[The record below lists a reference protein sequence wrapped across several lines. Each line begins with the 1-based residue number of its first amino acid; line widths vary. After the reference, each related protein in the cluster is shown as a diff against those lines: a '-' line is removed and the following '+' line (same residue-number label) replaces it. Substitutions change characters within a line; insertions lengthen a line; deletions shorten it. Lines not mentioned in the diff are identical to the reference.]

1 MVKWSEPAKEDLKA
15 IYEYIAH
22 DSPFYAQNVINQIL
36 DISENLNDFKE
47 IGRVV
52 PELNDSN
59 IREIFIYSYRII
71 FENIQDSTIILAV
84 IHGRRN
90 FSSTFQGE

>member
-22 DSPFYAQNVINQIL
+22 DSPFYAQHVINQII
-36 DISENLNDFKE
+36 DKSEKLYDFKE

-71 FENIQDSTIILAV
+71 FENIHDDTIILAV
-84 IHGRRN
+84 IHGRRDFN
-90 FSSTFQGE
+90 STFTG